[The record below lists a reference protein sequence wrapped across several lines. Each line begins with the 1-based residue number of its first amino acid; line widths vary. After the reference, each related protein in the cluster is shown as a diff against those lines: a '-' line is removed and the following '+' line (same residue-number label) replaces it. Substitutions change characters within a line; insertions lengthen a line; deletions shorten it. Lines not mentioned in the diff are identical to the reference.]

1 MRGGAELPMTP
12 VSELF
17 LKLFD
22 GDSVAPGAGGGE
34 DNRLVSTQTG
44 LTGTIDEVSAM
55 VREAGPAGLG
65 MEGGGHRR
73 RTQRGGR
80 RRGSKRRGSKRGNRK
95 PRFRLNLRAS
105 IRWRQ

>member
-22 GDSVAPGAGGGE
+22 GNSVAPGVGSVA
-34 DNRLVSTQTG
+34 DNRIVSTQMG
-44 LTGTIDEVSAM
+44 LTGTVDEVSAM
-55 VREAGPAGLG
+55 IKEAGPAGLG
-65 MEGGGHRR
+65 MEGGGRR
-73 RTQRGGR
+73 RRLTQR
-80 RRGSKRRGSKRGNRK
+80 RRGSKRRDSKRGNRK